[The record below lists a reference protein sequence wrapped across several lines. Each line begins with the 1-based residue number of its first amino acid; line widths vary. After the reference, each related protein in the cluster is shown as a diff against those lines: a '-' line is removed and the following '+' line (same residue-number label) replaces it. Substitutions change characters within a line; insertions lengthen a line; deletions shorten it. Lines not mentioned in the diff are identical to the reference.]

1 MGNRNTLR
9 ISTPLRVFQLI
20 NLILLFV
27 SNGFVL
33 WTWYNIVTSDGDTM
47 FLGHLLIFLF
57 AKTAYY
63 LTLLILGFRLLMP
76 NMDSKGNALVK
87 SMLLFMMNVGSM
99 FLVYKLTT

>member
-1 MGNRNTLR
+1 
-9 ISTPLRVFQLI
+9 
-20 NLILLFV
+20 
-27 SNGFVL
+27 
-33 WTWYNIVTSDGDTM
+33 
-47 FLGHLLIFLF
+47 LIFLL
-57 AKTAYY
+57 AITAYY